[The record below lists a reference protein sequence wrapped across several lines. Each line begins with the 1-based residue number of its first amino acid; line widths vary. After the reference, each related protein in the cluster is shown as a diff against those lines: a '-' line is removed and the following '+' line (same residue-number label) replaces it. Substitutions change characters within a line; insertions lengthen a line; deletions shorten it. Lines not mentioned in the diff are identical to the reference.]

1 MDQVNRRSA
10 LTLGAAAL
18 AGLVAYPLTSRTASA
33 EEPRWKRIHHAIEA
47 LRDAKVEIEE
57 THHDWGGHK
66 KEAVE
71 AIDHA
76 LHHLE
81 ILNDWHA

>member
-18 AGLVAYPLTSRTASA
+18 AGLVAYPLASRTASA

-47 LRDAKVEIEE
+47 LHDAKVEIEE
-57 THHDWGGHK
+57 TRHDWGGHK
-66 KEAVE
+66 REAIE
-71 AIDHA
+71 AIDRA
-76 LHHLE
+76 IDHLKV
-81 ILNDWHA
+81 LNDWHE